1 MMNFSGE
8 VQGCM
13 WGYIS
18 NISYKVLKIMI
29 LIETENKKFIDNEH
43 LIKVFTVFAE
53 RQIANDM
60 EPKEEN

>member
-1 MMNFSGE
+1 
-8 VQGCM
+8 
-13 WGYIS
+13 
-18 NISYKVLKIMI
+18 MI